1 VRTHTEFTRKAV
13 GEENRKKNKREEG
26 ERATIRL
33 TLFPVDDTLARS
45 STNTLK
51 IETVTLAKTQ
61 KVNKGH
67 AIM

>member
-1 VRTHTEFTRKAV
+1 MQTKFTRDGV
-13 GEENRKKNKREEG
+13 GGETDVKNKREEG

-33 TLFPVDDTLARS
+33 TLFPVDETLARS